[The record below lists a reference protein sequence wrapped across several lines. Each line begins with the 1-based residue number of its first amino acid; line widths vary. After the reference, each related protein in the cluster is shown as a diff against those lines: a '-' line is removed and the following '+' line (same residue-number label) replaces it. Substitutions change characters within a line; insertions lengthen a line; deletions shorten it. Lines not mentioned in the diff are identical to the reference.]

1 MGGALNASAVFG
13 IQRRNLI
20 VPFGNVEAF
29 RLFYGYDP
37 EHMKMSGP
45 LFMSLSKSL
54 VALTALVFLLYGLG
68 FVLAPEL
75 LSQFVVDA
83 VPASGSA
90 MTDMR
95 ATYGGMSVAVML
107 LLLARS
113 DVRLGLVAVLLLMV
127 CMAAGRGYGLY
138 VDGAGNTFMYVY
150 LLLEA
155 MAAMAAV
162 LLLSMATSRGGEL

>member
-1 MGGALNASAVFG
+1 VFG

-20 VPFGNVEAF
+20 VSFGNVEAF
-29 RLFYGYDP
+29 CLFYGYDP

-83 VPASGSA
+83 VPAAGSA

-95 ATYGGMSVAVML
+95 ATYGGMSVAVGVML

-138 VDGAGNTFMYVY
+138 VDAQANTLMYVY

-155 MAAMAAV
+155 VAAMAAV
-162 LLLSMATSRGGEL
+162 LLLSMAASGGGEL